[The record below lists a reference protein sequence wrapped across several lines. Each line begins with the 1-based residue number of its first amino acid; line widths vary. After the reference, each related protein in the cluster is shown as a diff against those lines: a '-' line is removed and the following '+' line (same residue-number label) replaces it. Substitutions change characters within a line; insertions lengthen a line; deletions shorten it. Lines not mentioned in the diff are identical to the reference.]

1 MPTAKPVP
9 LPVGQVEPDLEAA
22 HSPKRIATGQ
32 FAVVYEP
39 DTIWPKIIEKI
50 ASGRSLADALRQPG
64 MPSYALAK
72 ATLRDNAELRELYE
86 QAKLDRADAMV
97 DELMDLADQPMPEY
111 LQGAERGAWV
121 QHLRVRVD
129 TRKWVAARLNA
140 RLYSD
145 RLEIGVEHRISITAA
160 LAAAEQRL
168 QIARQQDEFEEIDI
182 TPGKATDT
190 PKGDS

>member
-64 MPSYALAK
+64 MPSYAC
-72 ATLRDNAELRELYE
+72 
-86 QAKLDRADAMV
+86 V
-97 DELMDLADQPMPEY
+97 
-111 LQGAERGAWV
+111 
-121 QHLRVRVD
+121 
-129 TRKWVAARLNA
+129 
-140 RLYSD
+140 
-145 RLEIGVEHRISITAA
+145 
-160 LAAAEQRL
+160 
-168 QIARQQDEFEEIDI
+168 I
-182 TPGKATDT
+182 TPNCGSFTSRPSLTAQTQW
-190 PKGDS
+190 SMN